1 LRFLLRLPLLILLG
15 IYWVVSKIVGD
26 VSWSAPRW
34 MRATGSGFAYTGRG
48 MRAHPGRT
56 SVVVI
61 ALVALIGGG
70 AWGYHWYKNLPRP
83 IEEAPVKVTAFAP
96 TVTDYSQDKIEVH
109 PLIITFSRSAAPL
122 ALVGKTA
129 TAGIQMSPETA
140 GTWTW
145 VNDRSLQF
153 QPKDDWAVGQDFDIR
168 FDPKVAFAE
177 HVKVDKDSLKFRSA
191 DFTATIVNAE
201 FYQDPIDATAKKAI
215 VSFAFNH
222 PVDTISFEKN
232 VSVKLEGT
240 PQDSGKK
247 KFVVTYDERKLS
259 AFVHSEPLTIPKDDA
274 TLAVTLDNGVHAA
287 RGGPPTAKALEG
299 SVTVPGLYSL
309 QISAVTPT
317 LVDNANFEPEQVLVV
332 ETSQA
337 VSEKDA
343 TKAITAWL
351 LPEFNPKTPEDQR
364 TEPYG
369 WSLDEIGEDLLK
381 QSQKLQL
388 DSVPTER
395 EFDALHSYKFHAD
408 PNRYLYVRV
417 EKNLRSFGGYVL
429 GKTNPTVVQV
439 PEYPRMLKFMADGAL
454 LSLNGEKRVS
464 VVARNVPG
472 MELEIG
478 RVLPNQLQHVVGF
491 NHGTYAKPSLEPLTA
506 DQITERFV
514 QKVPF
519 SQDDPHKA
527 HFEGVDLGQYLDK
540 GGAAK
545 HGVFLLKLSKLKPD
559 EKPAAD
565 DPQADASDD
574 TSDESD
580 AADEGEGAEAGDTND
595 DGTPL
600 GDTRLVV
607 VTDLG
612 VIAKKSLDG
621 SQDVFVQSIK
631 TGSPVG
637 DVTVDVIGRNG
648 QTLMTQ
654 STPADGHVHF
664 DTLAAFTREKTPA
677 MYVVHRGDDES
688 FLPIG
693 EADRNLD
700 LSRFDIGGERNAK
713 NSAKLSAY
721 LFSDRGMYRPG
732 DTFHVGMIV
741 RAANWANPLS
751 GVPLQADIT
760 DARGIVVESRK
771 LRLSAAGFEELSYT
785 TQESAPTGGW
795 NVNLYIVKDGKTDA
809 QIGSVGLQVKEFLPD
824 RMKADARLSQNVADG
839 WIKPDNLKV
848 LFTLQNLFGT
858 PAQNRRV
865 EATLSLQP
873 YFPSFR
879 NYADYKFF
887 DPNHAKEGYSEPL
900 GDRTTDEKGE
910 AEFPL
915 DLTKYGTS
923 SYQLRFFGKGYEA
936 EGGRNVGAE
945 THALVSSLDYLIG
958 AKATDNLEFVTRG
971 AKRTVNLIAIAPDT
985 KKIAVG
991 DLKAA
996 IIERRFVSILTKQ
1009 DSGVY
1014 KYESKPKEVPVSEKA
1029 LSITANGSDFDLPTD
1044 TPGNYALVVRN
1055 AHGGELNRIEYTV
1068 AGEANVS
1075 RSLERNA
1082 ELQLTLSKHDFAQGE
1097 YVDVAIRAPYA
1108 GSGLITI
1115 ERDRVYAHTWF
1126 HSTTTG
1132 SVQRIRVPA
1141 DFEGNGYINVQF
1153 VRDPASDEIFMSPLS
1168 YGVVPF
1174 SVNRDARREG
1184 LTISAPEMVK
1194 PGEPLKIKLTAAQ
1207 PTRAVVFAVDEGIL
1221 QVARYKLGDPLDFFF
1236 RKRMLEVH
1244 TSQILDLILPEF
1256 SKLAGMAAPGGD
1268 ADDLLARHLNP
1279 FKKKHQDPVAFWSGI
1294 VDVTGAKEFT
1304 YNVPDDFNGKLR
1316 LMAVAVK
1323 TDKIGIAQNSTTVR
1337 GDFVLSP
1344 NVPNLV
1350 APGDEFDVSVGVA
1363 NNLTGLKGAEIPVA
1377 MSVDVTPGLAIVGDG
1392 KPQIK
1397 LGEMREG
1404 VVVFRMRAKP
1414 ELGPAK
1420 MTFHAAYNDKSAK
1433 IGSEVS
1439 VRPASAYHT
1448 DVTAGDLDKG
1458 TIDVKPLRDMYD
1470 AFAKRNVAASYTP
1483 LVLAQGLSVYLAD
1496 FPHRCTEQLVSQG
1509 IPALVFGSH
1518 PEYGIVKTDDKKKS
1532 DPFQPLYAVLHSR
1545 QNNEGGF
1552 GLWTA
1557 TPQSERFISVYSMLF
1572 LIEAKERGQHLPAD
1586 MLEAGNRY
1594 LLQLA
1599 ADESDGSI
1607 AGLRERAFAIYLLTR
1622 QGTVTTN
1629 YLASVQKRLDENYA
1643 KGMKKSLTPEYEFI
1657 RSNEWFIDG
1666 SDGWEHNLVA
1676 GYIAAS
1682 LKLLKQ
1688 DKEADRMIA
1697 PLQDDLARATVQN
1710 AYRFERYYD
1719 TLFRDAS
1726 VLYLIAKHFPERASS
1741 LPATSM
1747 QNLLRPI
1754 QRNWFNTLSSG
1765 QTILALDAY
1774 ASRVGDGKL
1783 TLAQVQKDGS
1793 TKPIEAQPGL
1803 LVRGVFD
1810 AAASAV
1816 RVDNGVDL
1824 HAWYAVTQAGFDR
1837 VPPTTE
1843 LKQGLEILREYTDT
1857 TGKPVTSATLGQEL
1871 DVHIKIRATERD
1883 SIGNIAIVDL
1893 LPGGFEAVIQPP
1905 TVPQDST
1912 TTTDSTD
1919 QAPAQPKWQSPVG
1932 VAGSTWSPEYADVR
1946 DDRVVIYGT
1955 ATRGVGEFIYR
1966 IRATNSGK
1974 FIVPPAYGE
1983 SMYDRTVQARSLGG
1997 TIEVAKK

>member
-1 LRFLLRLPLLILLG
+1 MGFLRFLLRLPLLILLG

-809 QIGSVGLQVKEFLPD
+809 QIGSVGLQVKEFMPD

-873 YFPSFR
+873 YFPTFR

-1014 KYESKPKEVPVSEKA
+1014 KYESKPKEVPVSEKP
-1029 LSITANGSDFDLPTD
+1029 LSIAANGSDFDLPTD

-1132 SVQRIRVPA
+1132 SVQKIRVPA

-1153 VRDPASDEIFMSPLS
+1153 VRDPASDEIFMSP
-1168 YGVVPF
+1168 
-1174 SVNRDARREG
+1174 
-1184 LTISAPEMVK
+1184 
-1194 PGEPLKIKLTAAQ
+1194 
-1207 PTRAVVFAVDEGIL
+1207 
-1221 QVARYKLGDPLDFFF
+1221 
-1236 RKRMLEVH
+1236 
-1244 TSQILDLILPEF
+1244 
-1256 SKLAGMAAPGGD
+1256 
-1268 ADDLLARHLNP
+1268 
-1279 FKKKHQDPVAFWSGI
+1279 
-1294 VDVTGAKEFT
+1294 
-1304 YNVPDDFNGKLR
+1304 
-1316 LMAVAVK
+1316 
-1323 TDKIGIAQNSTTVR
+1323 
-1337 GDFVLSP
+1337 
-1344 NVPNLV
+1344 
-1350 APGDEFDVSVGVA
+1350 
-1363 NNLTGLKGAEIPVA
+1363 
-1377 MSVDVTPGLAIVGDG
+1377 
-1392 KPQIK
+1392 
-1397 LGEMREG
+1397 
-1404 VVVFRMRAKP
+1404 
-1414 ELGPAK
+1414 
-1420 MTFHAAYNDKSAK
+1420 
-1433 IGSEVS
+1433 
-1439 VRPASAYHT
+1439 
-1448 DVTAGDLDKG
+1448 
-1458 TIDVKPLRDMYD
+1458 
-1470 AFAKRNVAASYTP
+1470 
-1483 LVLAQGLSVYLAD
+1483 
-1496 FPHRCTEQLVSQG
+1496 
-1509 IPALVFGSH
+1509 
-1518 PEYGIVKTDDKKKS
+1518 
-1532 DPFQPLYAVLHSR
+1532 
-1545 QNNEGGF
+1545 
-1552 GLWTA
+1552 
-1557 TPQSERFISVYSMLF
+1557 
-1572 LIEAKERGQHLPAD
+1572 
-1586 MLEAGNRY
+1586 
-1594 LLQLA
+1594 
-1599 ADESDGSI
+1599 
-1607 AGLRERAFAIYLLTR
+1607 
-1622 QGTVTTN
+1622 
-1629 YLASVQKRLDENYA
+1629 
-1643 KGMKKSLTPEYEFI
+1643 
-1657 RSNEWFIDG
+1657 
-1666 SDGWEHNLVA
+1666 
-1676 GYIAAS
+1676 
-1682 LKLLKQ
+1682 
-1688 DKEADRMIA
+1688 
-1697 PLQDDLARATVQN
+1697 
-1710 AYRFERYYD
+1710 
-1719 TLFRDAS
+1719 
-1726 VLYLIAKHFPERASS
+1726 
-1741 LPATSM
+1741 
-1747 QNLLRPI
+1747 
-1754 QRNWFNTLSSG
+1754 
-1765 QTILALDAY
+1765 
-1774 ASRVGDGKL
+1774 
-1783 TLAQVQKDGS
+1783 
-1793 TKPIEAQPGL
+1793 
-1803 LVRGVFD
+1803 
-1810 AAASAV
+1810 
-1816 RVDNGVDL
+1816 
-1824 HAWYAVTQAGFDR
+1824 
-1837 VPPTTE
+1837 
-1843 LKQGLEILREYTDT
+1843 
-1857 TGKPVTSATLGQEL
+1857 
-1871 DVHIKIRATERD
+1871 
-1883 SIGNIAIVDL
+1883 
-1893 LPGGFEAVIQPP
+1893 
-1905 TVPQDST
+1905 
-1912 TTTDSTD
+1912 
-1919 QAPAQPKWQSPVG
+1919 
-1932 VAGSTWSPEYADVR
+1932 
-1946 DDRVVIYGT
+1946 
-1955 ATRGVGEFIYR
+1955 
-1966 IRATNSGK
+1966 
-1974 FIVPPAYGE
+1974 
-1983 SMYDRTVQARSLGG
+1983 
-1997 TIEVAKK
+1997 